1 MTHVMTIEQFHSML
15 NSDLDHP
22 MMALLR
28 KLTEADPE
36 AVRQVTCGRVGAYMV
51 YWY

>member
-1 MTHVMTIEQFHSML
+1 MTNVMTIEQFHSML

-36 AVRQVTCGRVGAYMV
+36 AVRQVTRGRFGVYMAFLF
-51 YWY
+51 

>member
-15 NSDLDHP
+15 HSDMDHP

-36 AVRQVTCGRVGAYMV
+36 TVRSVTGRIGAYMV
-51 YWY
+51 FWF

>member
-1 MTHVMTIEQFHSML
+1 MTHFMTIEQFHSML
-15 NSDLDHP
+15 NSDMDHP

-28 KLTEADPE
+28 KLTEADP
-36 AVRQVTCGRVGAYMV
+36 AVVRSVTGRMGAYMA

>member
-15 NSDLDHP
+15 NSDTDHP

-28 KLTEADPE
+28 KLTEVDPE
-36 AVRQVTCGRVGAYMV
+36 VVRSVTGRIGSSMAF
-51 YWY
+51 WY

>member
-36 AVRQVTCGRVGAYMV
+36 AVRSATGRVSLYMIF
-51 YWY
+51 WY

>member
-1 MTHVMTIEQFHSML
+1 
-15 NSDLDHP
+15 

-51 YWY
+51 YWF